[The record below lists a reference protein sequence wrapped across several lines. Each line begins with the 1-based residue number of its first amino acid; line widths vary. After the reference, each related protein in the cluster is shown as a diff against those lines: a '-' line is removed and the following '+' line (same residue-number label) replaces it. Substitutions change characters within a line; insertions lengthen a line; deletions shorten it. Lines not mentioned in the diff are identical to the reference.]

1 MNKKNMKTKVL
12 TAAFIFLAFTL
23 NAQKFMTKNGYIGF
37 FSHTPLEDVKADNN
51 QVASILDASTGEIV
65 FQVLM
70 KSFKFE
76 KALMEE
82 HFNENY
88 VESDKFPKSTF
99 KGKIGN
105 LSDVSFTKTGT
116 YKITVNGE
124 LFMHGVTQNISAPG
138 EIEITG
144 DGINGHS
151 QFIIKPEDYKVE
163 IPAVVRENIAKEITV
178 TVDVKMTPV
187 GN

>member
-1 MNKKNMKTKVL
+1 MKIQIL
-12 TAAFIFLAFTL
+12 TATFIFLAFTL

-37 FSHTPLEDVKADNN
+37 YSHTPMEDVKGDNN

-65 FQVLM
+65 FQLLM

-88 VESDKFPKSTF
+88 VESEKFPKSTF
-99 KGKIGN
+99 KGKIAN
-105 LSDVSFTKTGT
+105 LSDVDFSKAGS
-116 YKITVNGE
+116 YKVKVDGE
-124 LFMHGVTQNISAPG
+124 LSIHGVNQNVSTPG
-138 EIEITG
+138 EIEITEG
-144 DGINGHS
+144 GVNARS
-151 QFIIKPEDYKVE
+151 QFIIHPEDYKIE

-178 TVDVKMTPV
+178 TVDVKMAPV

>member
-1 MNKKNMKTKVL
+1 MKTKILLAV
-12 TAAFIFLAFTL
+12 FILSAFTI

-37 FSHTPLEDVKADNN
+37 YSHTPMEDVKGDNN

-65 FQVLM
+65 FQALM

-88 VESDKFPKSTF
+88 VESEKFPKSTF
-99 KGKIGN
+99 KGKITN
-105 LSDVSFTKTGT
+105 LPDVDFSKKGS
-116 YKITVNGE
+116 YKVTVEGE
-124 LFMHGVTQNISAPG
+124 LVIHGVTQNIKTPG
-138 EIEITG
+138 EIEITE
-144 DGINGHS
+144 DGVNAHS
-151 QFIIKPEDYKVE
+151 QFVIKPEDYKIE
-163 IPAVVRENIAKEITV
+163 IPAVVRENIAKEMTV
-178 TVDVKMTPV
+178 TVDVKMAPM

>member
-1 MNKKNMKTKVL
+1 MKTHIL
-12 TAAFIFLAFTL
+12 LALFILSAFTL

-37 FSHTPLEDVKADNN
+37 YSHTPLEDVKADNN

-88 VESDKFPKSTF
+88 AESEKFPKSTF
-99 KGKIGN
+99 KGKITN
-105 LSDVSFTKTGT
+105 LADVDFSKTGI
-116 YKITVNGE
+116 YKVTVEGE
-124 LFMHGVTQNISAPG
+124 LSMHGVTQKITTPG
-138 EIEITG
+138 EIEITK
-144 DGINGHS
+144 DGVKGHS
-151 QFIIKPEDYKVE
+151 QFVVKPEDYKIE
-163 IPAVVRENIAKEITV
+163 IPSVVRENIAKEITV
-178 TVDVKMTPV
+178 TVDVNMAPT

>member
-1 MNKKNMKTKVL
+1 MKTKVL
-12 TAAFIFLAFTL
+12 TVAFIFLAFNL
-23 NAQKFMTKNGYIGF
+23 SAQKFMTKNGYIGF
-37 FSHTPLEDVKADNN
+37 FSHTPMEDIKAGNN

-88 VESDKFPKSTF
+88 AESEKFPKSTF
-99 KGKIGN
+99 KGKIAN
-105 LSDVSFTKTGT
+105 LSDVDFSKPGI
-116 YKITVNGE
+116 YKVTVDGD
-124 LFMHGVTQNISAPG
+124 LFIHGVTKNVSLPG
-138 EIEITG
+138 EIEITK
-144 DGINGHS
+144 DGVNTRS
-151 QFIIKPEDYKVE
+151 EFIIIPEDYNIE
-163 IPAVVRENIAKEITV
+163 IPAIVRENIAKEMKV
-178 TVDVKMTPV
+178 TVDVKLTPV